1 MMMIIL
7 DCSDCD
13 ILEDF
18 SFFFVSKYL
27 RRSWSSQLSFWACQ
41 FVLTFSYICCITH
54 LKSLFSSLRWV
65 DVSFSQLIIS
75 AAETMNRFEF
85 SQEVIQLA
93 DSLLTQEH
101 SMSNLQSDK
110 HSVSLDC
117 DWSVDSQV
125 RWQSNFFVL
134 QSVQISTWTI
144 SSMQFNTTS
153 LSDSTVYI
161 RHQYTF
167 SRVWRLMCYIS
178 SLVSLH
184 LH

>member
-1 MMMIIL
+1 MMTIIL

-18 SFFFVSKYL
+18 SSFFISEYS
-27 RRSWSSQLSFWACQ
+27 RRSWSSQLSFWACW
-41 FVLTFSYICCITH
+41 FILTFSYVCCITH
-54 LKSLFSSLRWV
+54 FRGLFSSLRWV

-75 AAETMNRFEF
+75 AAETTNRFKL

-101 SMSNLQSDK
+101 SMSNLQSDE

-117 DWSVDSQV
+117 DWSVDFQV
-125 RWQSNFFVL
+125 RWQLNFFVL
-134 QSVQISTWTI
+134 QPAQIFVWTI

-153 LSDSTVYI
+153 LSDSTVYTG
-161 RHQYTF
+161 HQYTF